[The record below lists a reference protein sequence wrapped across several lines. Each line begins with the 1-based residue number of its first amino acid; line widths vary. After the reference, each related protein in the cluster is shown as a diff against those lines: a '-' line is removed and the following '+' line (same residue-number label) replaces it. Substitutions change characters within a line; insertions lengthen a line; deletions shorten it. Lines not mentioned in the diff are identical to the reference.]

1 GAGRATVTA
10 GSAFN
15 VILGDSGRIT
25 RAPLDDHRFG
35 ALPLTLGTVE
45 TIDDGIGDA
54 DTILTGSGSN
64 VVLGGAAGDRITLGD
79 GTNLV
84 FGDGG
89 RIDWATDGDASDI
102 DSAVSTSEGIG
113 AADASLLGNG
123 SHVVG

>member
-1 GAGRATVTA
+1 
-10 GSAFN
+10 
-15 VILGDSGRIT
+15 
-25 RAPLDDHRFG
+25 
-35 ALPLTLGTVE
+35 
-45 TIDDGIGDA
+45 DA

-79 GTNLV
+79 GPKLV

-113 AADASLLGNG
+113 GADAILLGNG
-123 SHVVG
+123 SNIVVGGAAGDAITGGSGFNVVLGDSGAILSAGPNSSPFGGLPIT